1 MFLPR
6 NNRQI
11 SQHKEEYG
19 NSEKRVAVA
28 MLFFA
33 MNLIA
38 VSFFAPS
45 YVIAQDSHEGQGYH
59 DTQVPSQQER
69 IPFRVVS
76 WNIENQFD
84 THHDSLK
91 NDHEFLPD
99 AMRHWNYSRYK
110 KKLVDVARVITAI
123 GEWSPPALVGLCEV
137 ENDTVLRDL
146 TRRSPLKEL
155 SYRYVMT
162 NSPDLRGIDVA
173 LLYQRDL
180 FKLLSSRSISI
191 PPLKQYRP
199 TRDLLHVSGLLL
211 TGDTLDVFVCH
222 LPSRSGG
229 AKESEPYRLYAAH
242 ILRMEVEVGQLQ

>member
-1 MFLPR
+1 
-6 NNRQI
+6 
-11 SQHKEEYG
+11 
-19 NSEKRVAVA
+19 
-28 MLFFA
+28 MLFFC
-33 MNLIA
+33 NEFNSCKFLC
-38 VSFFAPS
+38 SFLCYRTRFS
-45 YVIAQDSHEGQGYH
+45 RGQGYH

-146 TRRSPLKEL
+146 TRRSP
-155 SYRYVMT
+155 
-162 NSPDLRGIDVA
+162 
-173 LLYQRDL
+173 
-180 FKLLSSRSISI
+180 FKR
-191 PPLKQYRP
+191 
-199 TRDLLHVSGLLL
+199 
-211 TGDTLDVFVCH
+211 
-222 LPSRSGG
+222 
-229 AKESEPYRLYAAH
+229 A
-242 ILRMEVEVGQLQ
+242 